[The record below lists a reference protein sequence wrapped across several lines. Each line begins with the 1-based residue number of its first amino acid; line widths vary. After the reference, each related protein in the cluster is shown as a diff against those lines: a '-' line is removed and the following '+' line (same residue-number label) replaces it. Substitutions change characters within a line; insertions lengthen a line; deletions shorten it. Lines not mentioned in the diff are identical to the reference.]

1 MPLRTRI
8 LLGALPLLLLLAG
21 VGGYAVW
28 LFVRLGGA
36 VNTTLRENYESVAAM
51 RDLRESALRID
62 RALSFQRAG
71 AAEAAQTRVVLDAQA
86 AECRQ
91 RVEFETNNITEA
103 GERELANQLRER
115 NETFLASADA
125 AVREEVNPAATA
137 NADLRRPLDEL
148 LTAALA
154 VQRLNERAMTAKDQ
168 NARATAATSTRVMLG
183 AIALALPVAGFFAFR
198 LLRTIRS
205 PLAALTQ
212 SARALGEGNLDQV
225 LPVTGQDELG
235 QLADA
240 FNKMAGKLREYRQ
253 TTDNEVTLARQATG
267 MTFAALPDPIVVYA
281 DDGAVTYQNPAAERL
296 RKRLHGASFAPLPVM
311 PIASEVLHGGGD
323 YLPDS
328 FEKAICVRLD
338 DRETFLLPRVV
349 GFRDGQGQVHGAV
362 AILQDV
368 TRFRLLDDVK
378 TNLVATVSHELK
390 TPLTS
395 LRMAVH
401 LLLEERIGALNPKQ
415 TELLIAAREDS
426 ERLLDLINNLLD
438 LARLESGAASR
449 ERRPN
454 QPDDMVRRAVADA
467 REMVGASGQ
476 RLVVQADAN
485 LPAVLAS
492 TDQLDHVFSNLISN
506 AAKHSPPGE
515 EIAVAARAADGGRAV
530 RFAVVDRGPG
540 VPAAERERVF
550 EKFYRLPGESRE
562 GAGLGLAICREIV
575 RAHDGR
581 IGVTDGPDGRG
592 SEFFFILPAAT
603 TAVATAA
610 VTPSDQP
617 PSPTAKL

>member
-8 LLGALPLLLLLAG
+8 LFGALPLLLLLAG

-71 AAEAAQTRVVLDAQA
+71 AAEAAQTRAVLDPQA
-86 AECRQ
+86 AECR
-91 RVEFETNNITEA
+91 RSVEFEVNNVTEV
-103 GERELANQLRER
+103 GERELAGQLREHD
-115 NETFLASADA
+115 EAFLAAAEA
-125 AVREEVNPAATA
+125 AVRDPAAV

-154 VQRLNERAMTAKDQ
+154 VQQLNERAMSGKDQ

-240 FNKMAGKLREYRQ
+240 FNKMAGRLREYRQ

-296 RKRLHGASFAPLPVM
+296 RKRLNGASFAPLPVM
-311 PIASEVLHGGGD
+311 PIASEVLRGGGD

-530 RFAVVDRGPG
+530 RFSVVDRGPG

-592 SEFFFILPAAT
+592 SEFFFVLPAA
-603 TAVATAA
+603 AA
-610 VTPSDQP
+610 VVAAPTPANQP
-617 PSPTAKL
+617 KSLLL